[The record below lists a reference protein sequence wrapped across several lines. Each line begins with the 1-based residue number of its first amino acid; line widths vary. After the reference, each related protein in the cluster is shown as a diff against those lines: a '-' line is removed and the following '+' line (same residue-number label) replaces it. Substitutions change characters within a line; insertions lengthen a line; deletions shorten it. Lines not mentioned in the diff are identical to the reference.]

1 MGDQHPLD
9 PFAQFEGIVDALRDA
24 AQRLHN
30 LGNAEMADVSHRAS
44 EAIEALKAALQKA
57 LVTLPDGRT
66 LLTTE
71 HKALMEFASANG
83 ISKETLWGSVEIGR
97 RRRVRTGYFHEYRV
111 TDISALACCAKIVT
125 LDLHNNR
132 IEDISALA
140 SCRVLAGLSLEKNRI
155 TDISALASC
164 GKLRHLYL
172 GHNQITDIS
181 ALERCRRLFNVSL
194 ACNPLSE
201 KSAQVI
207 EKLRAR
213 GVWVYC

>member
-111 TDISALACCAKIVT
+111 TDISALACC
-125 LDLHNNR
+125 
-132 IEDISALA
+132 EDRDI
-140 SCRVLAGLSLEKNRI
+140 GL
-155 TDISALASC
+155 T
-164 GKLRHLYL
+164 
-172 GHNQITDIS
+172 Q
-181 ALERCRRLFNVSL
+181 
-194 ACNPLSE
+194 
-201 KSAQVI
+201 
-207 EKLRAR
+207 
-213 GVWVYC
+213 